1 MLLKQELSPSK
12 FNRIIIQR
20 KLDGQF
26 WVEIKFK
33 DIEGNMRVV
42 EFSAKNMED
51 IIYYVNDGS
60 RVIIETCE
68 D

>member
-1 MLLKQELSPSK
+1 MLKQKLNPSK

-20 KLDGQF
+20 KLDGEF

-33 DIEGNMRVV
+33 DIKGNMRTV

-51 IIYYVNDGS
+51 IVYYVDDDS
-60 RVIIETCE
+60 RVIIEDCE